1 MKTLF
6 NLFITFLVG
15 FVINYLLFKLVLRGI
30 LGLSIQNYVSQ
41 KIELND
47 SSWLNKLLIIYFVLI
62 FTFMCN
68 SIIYLDNTLISFTV
82 DNIKIDVT
90 GQFLTNL
97 LNGLGSTG
105 AFVIGCKLGYASA
118 LKANLG
124 LFSRTG
130 LTFGSGIGST
140 VCWKMFLTTSE
151 YLEGVSKV
159 RVNEKGG
166 ISVILENVSIKTE
179 KVASLEEKLPVNSS
193 NITSLFK
200 NNNFN

>member
-130 LTFGSGIGST
+130 LTFGSGIGGT
-140 VCWKMFLTTSE
+140 VCWKMSLTTSE
-151 YLEGVSKV
+151 FLEGVSKV

-166 ISVILENVSIKTE
+166 ISVNLENVSIKT
-179 KVASLEEKLPVNSS
+179 EEKLPVNSS